1 MALTYINF
9 IAMVVGY
16 TTIGLVFLV
25 IILFAY
31 LILKDKYEH
40 LKCKKVQK
48 KRQKEQEEK
57 KKEQTN
63 ASELTRSQLSEVK
76 EPTQANV
83 QIPINTKNG
92 DKSS

>member
-16 TTIGLVFLV
+16 TTIALVLLV
-25 IILFAY
+25 ILLFTY
-31 LILKDKYEH
+31 LLLKDKYEH
-40 LKCKKVQK
+40 LKWKKEQEK
-48 KRQKEQEEK
+48 KQKEQEEK

-63 ASELTRSQLSEVK
+63 AGELTRSQSSEVK

-83 QIPINTKNG
+83 QISINTKNG